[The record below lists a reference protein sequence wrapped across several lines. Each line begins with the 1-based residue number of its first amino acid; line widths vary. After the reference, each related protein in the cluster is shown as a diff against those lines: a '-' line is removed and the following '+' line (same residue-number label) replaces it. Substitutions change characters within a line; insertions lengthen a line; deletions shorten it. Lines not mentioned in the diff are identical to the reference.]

1 MGQVATKTLSVVSE
15 QRSGTSP
22 SGSLTVSYG
31 YGGPTTFTYTLD
43 ALERPTALTD
53 STNYTWATGALY
65 NPANQITNATLPSG
79 TETWV
84 YNTLNQLYQRT
95 TTSGSTT
102 RMNMTY
108 TYTAGKNNGQIA
120 SSADAVTGETVAYQ
134 YDSLKRL
141 AGATSTPLPP
151 VNGTAW
157 SEAYAYDGFGNLTA
171 MSGNGSP
178 PLSVSVNPATNQF
191 LPSNVFNV
199 AYDGNGN
206 VTQFGPSGSLTN
218 LTYDVSNRLATV
230 NSSNNAYA
238 YSSNPPDPPDPPE
251 PPPPP
256 PPPPPPTPADPT
268 PPTGPPSFEL
278 EAIGACV
285 YPHGVGVTAVTG
297 MLQLDITYQLLEND
311 QPIFG
316 NDTLNSLGAAVFENV
331 TVTSGQPIDANG
343 QWCPAFSSL
352 CSPPGTM
359 DPHGDFS
366 DLLAANPQGPS
377 TANQSFSYY
386 MKGGQ
391 YILPVINFPG
401 MPSVLQNAYSSTS
414 ISVSNGA
421 VVGNS
426 KTQLCPGA

>member
-1 MGQVATKTLSVVSE
+1 MNRYFYSAWGRFMSPDGYMGSAHLGNPQSWNRYTYATNDPANRRDPKGQEDGYGDDGLFGWGDPGQGLADGSLFGDGDDGSDGLQGCGPIYDWCAVG
-15 QRSGTSP
+15 SGTP
-22 SGSLTVSYG
+22 
-31 YGGPTTFTYTLD
+31 D
-43 ALERPTALTD
+43 
-53 STNYTWATGALY
+53 
-65 NPANQITNATLPSG
+65 
-79 TETWV
+79 
-84 YNTLNQLYQRT
+84 
-95 TTSGSTT
+95 
-102 RMNMTY
+102 
-108 TYTAGKNNGQIA
+108 
-120 SSADAVTGETVAYQ
+120 
-134 YDSLKRL
+134 
-141 AGATSTPLPP
+141 PP
-151 VNGTAW
+151 
-157 SEAYAYDGFGNLTA
+157 
-171 MSGNGSP
+171 
-178 PLSVSVNPATNQF
+178 
-191 LPSNVFNV
+191 
-199 AYDGNGN
+199 
-206 VTQFGPSGSLTN
+206 
-218 LTYDVSNRLATV
+218 
-230 NSSNNAYA
+230 
-238 YSSNPPDPPDPPE
+238 PPDPPDPPD

-343 QWCPAFSSL
+343 QWCPAFSPL
-352 CSPPGTM
+352 CAKPGTM
-359 DPHGDFS
+359 NSKGQFTDE
-366 DLLAANPQGPS
+366 LAANPQGPS

-391 YILPVINFPG
+391 YLLPVINFPG

-414 ISVSNGA
+414 VSVSNGT